1 MTRFRTN
8 TYTVLSRLKRVSI
21 NIKNFSSFKVYVD
34 MFAFSLAGKPF
45 PKEALA
51 FGQREGVFD
60 AMTASAPRKT
70 NYCAIPRSPEV

>member
-1 MTRFRTN
+1 
-8 TYTVLSRLKRVSI
+8 
-21 NIKNFSSFKVYVD
+21 

-70 NYCAIPRSPEV
+70 NYCAIPWSPEV